1 MTKLA
6 FIRHALAR
14 CALAFGSALLLSGA
28 ATAQTYPAPGKPIT
42 TIVPS
47 TAGGGTDTAARLL
60 APLLEKELGV
70 PVEIVNKP
78 GASMQI
84 GMGEAA
90 RAKPDGY
97 TLVWSVLPTF
107 ASIYLDEDRKS
118 PFKRDSLKPI
128 AMYYGA
134 PFGIVVQGNSPY
146 KNLKDLVEAAKA
158 SPGKLRSGTTGF
170 MSTGHFANIA
180 FQQGTDSK
188 MATVNFQG
196 GGPQLTALLG
206 GHIDVGFNSIGEL
219 LTQHKSGSVRIIA
232 VMDSKRSPLLPEVPT
247 VTEAGFQAAPI
258 GSDIGLSAPARTP
271 DAVIQRLS
279 QAMQKVMADKQLNAK
294 MLELGNTVTYLDAAS
309 YSKFWDDVDVRFK
322 PLIEAARKQGQ

>member
-1 MTKLA
+1 MRKLA
-6 FIRHALAR
+6 FALTA
-14 CALAFGSALLLSGA
+14 ALVLAGPA
-28 ATAQTYPAPGKPIT
+28 AAQTYPVKGKTIT

-47 TAGGGTDTAARLL
+47 TAGGGTDTAARLI
-60 APLLEKELGV
+60 APLLEKLLGTT
-70 PVEIVNKP
+70 VEVVNKP

-97 TLVWSVLPTF
+97 TLIWSVLPTF
-107 ASIYLDEDRKS
+107 ASIYLDEERKS

-128 AMYYGA
+128 VMYYGA
-134 PFGIVVQGNSPY
+134 PFGIAVQASSPH
-146 KNLKDLVEAAKA
+146 KTLKDLVDAAKA

-180 FQQGTDSK
+180 FQQGTGTQ

-196 GGPQLTALLG
+196 GGPQVTALLG

-219 LTQHKSGSVRIIA
+219 VSQQKSGALRILA
-232 VMDSKRSPLLPEVPT
+232 VMDEQRSPLLPEVPT
-247 VTEAGFQAAPI
+247 TREAGFEVSPI
-258 GSDIGLSAPARTP
+258 GSDIGLSAPAGTP
-271 DAVIQRLS
+271 DAIVQQLAA
-279 QAMQKVMADKQLNAK
+279 AMKTAMADGELKAK
-294 MLELGNTVTYLDAAS
+294 MLEIGNTVTYLDPAA
-309 YSKFWDDVDVRFK
+309 YTKFWDNVDARFK